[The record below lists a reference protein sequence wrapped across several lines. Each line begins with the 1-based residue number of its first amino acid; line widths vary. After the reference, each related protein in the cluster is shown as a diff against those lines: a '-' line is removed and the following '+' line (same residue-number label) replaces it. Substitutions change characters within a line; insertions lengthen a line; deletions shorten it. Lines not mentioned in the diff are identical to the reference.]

1 MRLPAVLPEE
11 IEAYRDRM
19 WRREVDLR
27 IEDARA
33 AEDFINTV
41 GFCSA
46 LTDIRR
52 PGPSL
57 YVAVCGRRDARIP
70 RNVQTDPETSLAW
83 TIKDHV
89 MRQGRVYYGKMIK
102 GRATFIARPLVPFFN
117 ALWGIPWQKERT
129 ALSPDALA
137 VLKVLRREW
146 EMATQDLR
154 VESGVRERPRFNKAL
169 DELQRKLKVIPS
181 DVTYEPTFTYI
192 WSVAEARFPEE
203 LNRKVERQDA
213 LTEIARA
220 YLKGAGMSN
229 RGELARV
236 TGLSAP
242 EAGLGNWAL
251 VDEQFA
257 DRLAPGVYRLRN
269 SQWSVSADYA
279 DYADPNNLFK
289 SA

>member
-1 MRLPAVLPEE
+1 MRQSASLPEE
-11 IEAYRDRM
+11 IECYRDRM

-27 IEDARA
+27 IEDVRA
-33 AEDFINTV
+33 AEDFINAV

-70 RNVQTDPETSLAW
+70 RNVQKEPETSLAW
-83 TIKDHV
+83 TIKDQV
-89 MRQGRVYYGKMIK
+89 MRQGRIYYGKIIK
-102 GRATFIARPLVPFFN
+102 GRTTFISRPLVPFFN
-117 ALWGIPWQKERT
+117 ALWGIPRQKERT
-129 ALSPDALA
+129 SLSPDALA

-154 VESGVRERPRFNKAL
+154 IESGIPERSRFSKAL

-192 WSVAEARFPEE
+192 WSLAEARFPQELSRRIDREE
-203 LNRKVERQDA
+203 A

-220 YLKGAGMSN
+220 YLKGAGMSV

-257 DRLAPGVYRLRN
+257 DRLAPGVYRLRAGL
-269 SQWSVSADYA
+269 SAD
-279 DYADPNNLFK
+279 
-289 SA
+289 